1 MNENETN
8 ALKQKPQHDD
18 NGKGKDIVSIIIN
31 DSTYKVHQG
40 RLNVS
45 EIRILDDIPITD
57 VIYLLPEYLLL
68 DNEGF
73 VIVHGGEQF
82 KSGGSSGHSS

>member
-1 MNENETN
+1 MNSNQN
-8 ALKQKPQHDD
+8 QKHED
-18 NGKGKDIVSIIIN
+18 NGKGKDIVNIFIN
-31 DSTYKVHQG
+31 ESTYQVHQG

-45 EIRILDDIPITD
+45 EIRALNDIPITD
-57 VIYLLPEYLLL
+57 VIYQLPAYLLL

-73 VIVHGGEQF
+73 VTVHGGEQF

>member
-1 MNENETN
+1 MDGTKSNQNI
-8 ALKQKPQHDD
+8 QHED
-18 NGKGKDIVSIIIN
+18 NCKGKDMVNIFIN
-31 DSTYKVHQG
+31 DSAYMVHQG

-45 EIRILDDIPITD
+45 EIRNLDDIPITD
-57 VIYLLPEYLLL
+57 VVYQLPEYLLL
-68 DNEGF
+68 AIEGF